1 MAWNRIVFV
10 WYRMQDKARI
20 VSVRRNFVYD
30 RFASRLV
37 DVCALMGNI
46 KI

>member
-10 WYRMQDKARI
+10 WYRVEDKARI
-20 VSVRRNFVYD
+20 VNVTRNFVCD

-37 DVCALMGNI
+37 DVCTFVANI